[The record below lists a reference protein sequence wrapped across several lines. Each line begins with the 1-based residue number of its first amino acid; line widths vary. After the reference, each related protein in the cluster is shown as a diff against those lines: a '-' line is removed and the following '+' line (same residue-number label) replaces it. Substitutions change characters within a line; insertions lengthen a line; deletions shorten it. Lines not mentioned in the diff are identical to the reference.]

1 MRNIRFLFMT
11 FANYIN
17 IQNSGF
23 PNLVY
28 NRACIRCL
36 PLVAVVAA
44 MALPAGAQQPAPAP
58 GLAPAPAPA
67 PAQQLDPQL
76 DPLLTSRTIYS
87 SGRVSATAAHP
98 WAGFW
103 KLSCKDEFGLAFIAA
118 KPGLY
123 SVLFCGPFACTK
135 PGTFLPDTALLQ
147 DADYRL
153 DNLNQIGVLDKNKRY
168 NAHTRCVASP

>member
-1 MRNIRFLFMT
+1 MIFGR
-11 FANYIN
+11 YIN
-17 IQNSGF
+17 IGKIGF
-23 PNLVY
+23 VNPVR
-28 NRACIRCL
+28 NRVCIRCL
-36 PLVAVVAA
+36 ALVGVAAA
-44 MALPAGAQQPAPAP
+44 MALPAGAQQP
-58 GLAPAPAPA
+58 APAPAPA

-87 SGRVSATAAHP
+87 SGLVSATAAHP

-153 DNLNQIGVLDKNKRY
+153 DDPNQIGILDKNKKY